1 MYNNILNLLNN
12 FTLIG
17 NNLNVNFYNNKFKN
31 QPINHESTIN
41 KFVNHEPVKHK
52 LVKQEFVISEP
63 IKHKLVKQES
73 VISEHV
79 ISEHVISE
87 HVISEP
93 VKKNDIYVIRQKDS
107 LFWAFYIMKYGLF
120 NYEINVFRQAFSI
133 EKQEKF
139 KYINLI
145 RQNKELLKL
154 HKIKNLQSL
163 ENELANEN
171 IISIK
176 TFICMCIIENINIYL
191 INDRK
196 LYINI
201 FDETSPIN
209 IIFKN
214 KNKPNYCIDF
224 QVSEEKIN
232 NYKKNYLIM
241 SSFDNNL
248 KSINSYKVND
258 LLDILRKLNLNIS
271 SYEKLNKKELYELI
285 TKNY

>member
-1 MYNNILNLLNN
+1 MYNNILNSLNN
-12 FTLIG
+12 FILIG
-17 NNLNVNFYNNKFKN
+17 NNLNVDFYNNKFKN
-31 QPINHESTIN
+31 QH
-41 KFVNHEPVKHK
+41 VN
-52 LVKQEFVISEP
+52 
-63 IKHKLVKQES
+63 
-73 VISEHV
+73 SEHV
-79 ISEHVISE
+79 NCKVINDEHLKKN
-87 HVISEP
+87 
-93 VKKNDIYVIRQKDS
+93 KKNDIYVVRQKDD
-107 LFWAFYIMKYGLF
+107 LFWTFYIIKYGLF
-120 NYEINVFRQAFSI
+120 NYEMNVFRQSFSI

-145 RQNKELLKL
+145 RENKELLKL

-171 IISIK
+171 KISIK

-201 FDETSPIN
+201 LDETLPIN

-214 KNKPNYCIDF
+214 KNKPYYCIDF

-232 NYKKNYLIM
+232 NYKENYLII
-241 SSFDNNL
+241 SSFNNNL
-248 KSINSYKVND
+248 KSINSYKVNE
-258 LLDILRKLNLNIS
+258 LLDICKKLNLNTS
-271 SYEKLNKKELYELI
+271 LNEKLNKKDLYELI

>member
-1 MYNNILNLLNN
+1 MYNNILNSLNN
-12 FTLIG
+12 FILIG
-17 NNLNVNFYNNKFKN
+17 NNLNVDFYNNKFKN
-31 QPINHESTIN
+31 QRVNCEHINDE
-41 KFVNHEPVKHK
+41 
-52 LVKQEFVISEP
+52 LVK
-63 IKHKLVKQES
+63 KN
-73 VISEHV
+73 
-79 ISEHVISE
+79 
-87 HVISEP
+87 
-93 VKKNDIYVIRQKDS
+93 KKNDIYVVRQKDD
-107 LFWAFYIMKYGLF
+107 LFWTFYIIKYGLF
-120 NYEINVFRQAFSI
+120 NYEMNVLRQSFSI

-145 RQNKELLKL
+145 RENKELLKL

-171 IISIK
+171 KISIK

-201 FDETSPIN
+201 LDETLPIN

-214 KNKPNYCIDF
+214 RNKPHYCIDF

-232 NYKKNYLIM
+232 NYKENYLII
-241 SSFDNNL
+241 SSFNNNL
-248 KSINSYKVND
+248 KSINSYKVNE
-258 LLDILRKLNLNIS
+258 LLDICRKLNLNTS
-271 SYEKLNKKELYELI
+271 LNEKLNKKDLYELI

>member
-17 NNLNVNFYNNKFKN
+17 NNLNFNFYNNKFKN
-31 QPINHESTIN
+31 QPTNNESVINKLIKQESVIN
-41 KFVNHEPVKHK
+41 KFVNHESVISETVISESVKHK
-52 LVKQEFVISEP
+52 LI
-63 IKHKLVKQES
+63 KQES
-73 VISEHV
+73 
-79 ISEHVISE
+79 
-87 HVISEP
+87 VISEP
-93 VKKNDIYVIRQKDS
+93 VKKNDIYVVRQKDS
-107 LFWAFYIMKYGLF
+107 LFWSFYIMKYGLF
-120 NYEINVFRQAFSI
+120 NYEINVFRQAFST

-176 TFICMCIIENINIYL
+176 TFICICIIENINIYL
-191 INDRK
+191 IDNRK

-201 FDETSPIN
+201 FDETLPIN

-232 NYKKNYLIM
+232 NYKQNYLIM

-248 KSINSYKVND
+248 KSINSYKVSE

>member
-1 MYNNILNLLNN
+1 MYNNILNSLNN
-12 FTLIG
+12 FILIG
-17 NNLNVNFYNNKFKN
+17 NNLNVDFYNDKFKN
-31 QPINHESTIN
+31 QPINYESIN
-41 KFVNHEPVKHK
+41 HKPVNHEPVNN
-52 LVKQEFVISEP
+52 
-63 IKHKLVKQES
+63 ES
-73 VISEHV
+73 VNNESINHKSVNNESLNHKPVNRESLNHKPVNHEHV
-79 ISEHVISE
+79 NQ
-87 HVISEP
+87 
-93 VKKNDIYVIRQKDS
+93 KKNDICIVRQKDS
-107 LFWAFYIMKYGLF
+107 LFWTFYIMKYGLF
-120 NYEINVFRQAFSI
+120 NYEMNVFRQSGSFRI

-145 RQNKELLKL
+145 RENKELLKL

-176 TFICMCIIENINIYL
+176 TFICMCIVENINVYL

-201 FDETSPIN
+201 LDDTSPIN

-214 KNKPNYCIDF
+214 KNKLYYCIDF

-232 NYKKNYLIM
+232 NYKENYLIM

-248 KSINSYKVND
+248 KSVNVYKVNE
-258 LLDILRKLNLNIS
+258 LLDICRKLNLNIS
-271 SYEKLNKKELYELI
+271 SYEKLNKKDLYELI
-285 TKNY
+285 SKNY

>member
-1 MYNNILNLLNN
+1 MYNNILNSLNN
-12 FTLIG
+12 FILIG
-17 NNLNVNFYNNKFKN
+17 NNLNVDFYNNKFKN
-31 QPINHESTIN
+31 QH
-41 KFVNHEPVKHK
+41 VN
-52 LVKQEFVISEP
+52 
-63 IKHKLVKQES
+63 
-73 VISEHV
+73 SEHV
-79 ISEHVISE
+79 NCKVINDEHLKKN
-87 HVISEP
+87 
-93 VKKNDIYVIRQKDS
+93 KKNDIYVVRQKDD
-107 LFWAFYIMKYGLF
+107 LFWTFYIIKYGLF
-120 NYEINVFRQAFSI
+120 NYEMNVFRQSFSI

-145 RQNKELLKL
+145 RENKELLKL

-171 IISIK
+171 KISIK

-201 FDETSPIN
+201 LDETLPIN

-214 KNKPNYCIDF
+214 RNKPYYCIDF

-232 NYKKNYLIM
+232 NYKENYLII
-241 SSFDNNL
+241 SSFNNNL
-248 KSINSYKVND
+248 KSINSYKVNE
-258 LLDILRKLNLNIS
+258 LLDICKKLNLNTS
-271 SYEKLNKKELYELI
+271 LNEKLNKKDLYELI